1 MKIIG
6 REREVKQ
13 LMDIYDKNKPELV
26 AIYGRRRVGKTYL
39 VNNVFKN
46 KFTFKH
52 TALSSI
58 NEETSKNTTMEE
70 QLYSF
75 FVSLRKY
82 GCNEKKKPKNWFEA
96 FYYLECLLEQ
106 KGDDRQVVF
115 FDELPWLDT
124 PKSNFIKA
132 FESFWNGW
140 ANSRNIIV
148 IICGSANSW
157 IVNNMINNYGG
168 LYNRVTKQIKLN
180 PFSLGECEEFYKEN
194 DINFSRY
201 DIVQSYMIL
210 GGIPYY
216 MDNMQK
222 GLSLVQNINE
232 LFFSKT
238 GVLKNEYR
246 KLFASA
252 FKNPEYISTIVKILS
267 KKKIGLSREEI
278 LEGIGE
284 KHQSEK
290 FNSALN
296 ALIESDFVI
305 KYRPLK
311 ETKKDLYYK
320 LIDPFCLFYLQFV
333 DNSSS
338 LDNKFFIES
347 NESQKIVSWRGIAFE
362 NVCFNHID
370 QIKRA
375 LKVEGVRSN
384 NYPFVQQNTDEHSG
398 SQIDLVIDRNDGVT
412 NLCEM
417 KYYGSE
423 YVLNKEEYIKSI
435 NKQEIL
441 KKYIS
446 PKNSIFTVLIT
457 TYGLKNNNY
466 SHYYQNVL
474 TFDDL
479 FSIN

>member
-1 MKIIG
+1 M
-6 REREVKQ
+6 
-13 LMDIYDKNKPELV
+13 
-26 AIYGRRRVGKTYL
+26 GK
-39 VNNVFKN
+39 
-46 KFTFKH
+46 
-52 TALSSI
+52 
-58 NEETSKNTTMEE
+58 
-70 QLYSF
+70 
-75 FVSLRKY
+75 
-82 GCNEKKKPKNWFEA
+82 
-96 FYYLECLLEQ
+96 
-106 KGDDRQVVF
+106 
-115 FDELPWLDT
+115 
-124 PKSNFIKA
+124 
-132 FESFWNGW
+132 
-140 ANSRNIIV
+140 
-148 IICGSANSW
+148 
-157 IVNNMINNYGG
+157 
-168 LYNRVTKQIKLN
+168 
-180 PFSLGECEEFYKEN
+180 
-194 DINFSRY
+194 
-201 DIVQSYMIL
+201 
-210 GGIPYY
+210 
-216 MDNMQK
+216 
-222 GLSLVQNINE
+222 
-232 LFFSKT
+232 
-238 GVLKNEYR
+238 
-246 KLFASA
+246 
-252 FKNPEYISTIVKILS
+252 
-267 KKKIGLSREEI
+267 
-278 LEGIGE
+278 

-320 LIDPFCLFYLQFV
+320 LIDPFCIFYLQFV
-333 DNSSS
+333 ENSSS

-446 PKNSIFTVLIT
+446 PKNSIFSVLIT